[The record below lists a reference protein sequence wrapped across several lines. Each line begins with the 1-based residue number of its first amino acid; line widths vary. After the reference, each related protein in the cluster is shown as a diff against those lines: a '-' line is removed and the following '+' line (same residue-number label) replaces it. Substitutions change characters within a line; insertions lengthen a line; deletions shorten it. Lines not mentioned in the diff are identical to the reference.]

1 MRDFVDF
8 LVRQVVEEGSYEIV
22 VLEDDNNVEIR
33 VLVDKDKV
41 ARLIGKSGRLAKAI
55 RTIVKAAAQGY
66 DKRYDVYIE
75 ER

>member
-22 VLEDDNNVEIR
+22 VLEDDNNVEIK
-33 VLVDKDKV
+33 VL
-41 ARLIGKSGRLAKAI
+41 GKSGRLAKAI
-55 RTIVKAAAQGY
+55 RTIVKAAAQSY